1 MPCLYNPDWRKKDGT
16 WSLTDGVRLGTVRSL
31 SISVYEWQVV
41 PVEGGAAIAS
51 GNAPD
56 RIAAQTAVEELLG
69 YLFTVEPEYEMST
82 GCRCGSCVDPTGKW
96 LVSNR
101 RDTVNETFDS
111 EGEAIAWIMN
121 QHASGS
127 GI

>member
-1 MPCLYNPDWRKKDGT
+1 MPCLYNPDWRKQGDT
-16 WSLTDGVRLGTVRSL
+16 WMLTNGVGLGTVRS
-31 SISVYEWQVV
+31 ISMSNYSWEVL
-41 PVEGGAAIAS
+41 PLEGGSVIAS
-51 GNAPD
+51 GDAPD
-56 RIAAQTAVEELLG
+56 RIAAQTAVEEFLG
-69 YLFTVEPEYEMST
+69 YYFTVEPEYEMSA

-101 RDTVNETFDS
+101 SDTVNETFDS

-127 GI
+127 ET

>member
-1 MPCLYNPDWRKKDGT
+1 MSCLYNADWRKQGNSWT
-16 WSLTDGVRLGTVRSL
+16 LTDGVRLGTVRNA
-31 SISVYEWQVV
+31 SISNYTWEVL
-41 PVEGGAAIAS
+41 PIEGGRVIAS
-51 GNAPD
+51 GDAPD

-69 YLFTVEPEYEMST
+69 YYFTVEPEYEMSA

-101 RDTVNETFDS
+101 RDTVNEKFDS

-121 QHASGS
+121 QHAYGS